1 MVEGLLVGGCLHVLL
16 VLQQLL
22 LVLELDHLSH
32 LRIFGEDALGKW
44 ECMKI
49 MRTTGNI
56 FTNEKLP
63 WKMRHKLGG
72 HDKCQRSL
80 KPKNTNFFYSKI
92 WKKILKCN
100 SLTELLN
107 QATLS
112 RPCLPVCL
120 VPCLVPAQLVARE
133 DQGMPCG
140 TPIPQHT
147 FQEQKENYH
156 KSWYQISYYKLLCLI
171 YQSGFRWEA
180 KTY

>member
-1 MVEGLLVGGCLHVLL
+1 MVEGLLVGGCLHILL

-63 WKMRHKLGG
+63 WKMRHKLG
-72 HDKCQRSL
+72 DMTSVSAAWNQ
-80 KPKNTNFFYSKI
+80 KNTNFFYSKN

-120 VPCLVPAQLVARE
+120 VPCLVPAQLVAWE